1 MWTTLF
7 LLTAS
12 LSQVVIGIAPT
23 SVFTEV
29 ERPVAFQLGLV
40 NFVGATIVLL
50 GLHMKD
56 EEVGLSLE
64 FAGAFSLAATL
75 GWYCVT
81 VLTHQPLAGTTLGF
95 SMPEAFLFATFHRG
109 IQIFVLKASRWLNKP
124 RLEDHMLSRLNPL
137 SAPAKVESDGT
148 PPRHEA
154 KG

>member
-1 MWTTLF
+1 LF

-12 LSQVVIGIAPT
+12 LSQIVIGVAPT

-29 ERPVAFQLGLV
+29 ERPVALQLGIV
-40 NFVGATIVLL
+40 NFIGAAVVML

-64 FAGAFSLAATL
+64 FAGAFSLGATL

-81 VLTHQPLAGTTLGF
+81 VLSHQPLAGTTLGF
-95 SMPEAFLFATFHRG
+95 SMPEAFVFATFHRAM
-109 IQIFVLKASRWLNKP
+109 QILTLKASRWLNKP
-124 RLEDHMLSRLNPL
+124 GLETRMLTRLNPL
-137 SAPAKVESDGT
+137 SAPAVIEEGGY

-154 KG
+154 KH